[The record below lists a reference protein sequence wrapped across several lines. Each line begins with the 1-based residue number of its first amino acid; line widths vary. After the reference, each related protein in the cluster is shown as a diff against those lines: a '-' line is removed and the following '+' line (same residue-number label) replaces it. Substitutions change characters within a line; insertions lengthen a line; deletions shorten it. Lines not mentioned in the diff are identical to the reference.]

1 MVNTETPNFNDQ
13 ASKPNLE
20 QLMRLGIETAR
31 AGHKTNARVIFR
43 QVLDEDPDNERALL
57 WLAAVAD
64 DSIER
69 LRYLNT
75 VLNVN
80 PNNETALEQI
90 EKMKQRK
97 ETSNTKVIRYGF
109 FGLTLIMILV
119 IIVILILIAL

>member
-1 MVNTETPNFNDQ
+1 MVNAKSPNFNDQ
-13 ASKPNLE
+13 TSNPNLE

-57 WLAAVAD
+57 WMAAVAD
-64 DSIER
+64 ESMDR
-69 LRYLNT
+69 LRYLNA

-97 ETSNTKVIRYGF
+97 ETSNTRVIRYGF
-109 FGLTLIMILV
+109 FGLGLIMILV
-119 IIVILILIAL
+119 VCVILILIAL